1 VSKRRAV
8 GRSSDGSLMTQANQ
22 HRAETLEYIES
33 MLQQLSIMAR
43 AEHLDMLV
51 YFVEMACV
59 ECSDALRD
67 EKMRTLSIQ
76 QRNSAA

>member
-1 VSKRRAV
+1 MTHANE
-8 GRSSDGSLMTQANQ
+8 GRMA
-22 HRAETLEYIES
+22 TLEYIES
-33 MLQQLSIMAR
+33 MLQQLSMMAR

-67 EKMRTLSIQ
+67 ERSRLLGVEKRH
-76 QRNSAA
+76 SAA